1 MPAGIDPRP
10 RAEGFERSP
19 WRADQ
24 AGSGRI
30 GRRPPGQP
38 GSPAHWQ
45 RRPLARTLLGALELA
60 VLTVA
65 GLVLGP
71 PARAEVARGRLL
83 ADPAATSSTAPWHW
97 PGQPTTGFALRQTT
111 LVAGWPEHPAGSG
124 LPPGAMG
131 IADTRL
137 RSWLNDRWYGV
148 RFSGAVEF
156 ETGYGSAPSSNLGL
170 LGDSN
175 PGVSRPFDVLDLTWV
190 PTSPT
195 SATSRAE
202 VERADLRW
210 STGPLDFDVGRQ
222 PISLGTSHFV
232 SVLDVLAPF
241 APGSLDASY
250 KPGIDAVR
258 VSAGFGEQGVAELI
272 VAGTDPWNR
281 GGTLAR
287 LHDTLAGMDVEI
299 LGGRFRDRS
308 FGGFDW
314 DGQVGPA
321 GLWGEFAAFQRLPGI
336 EQYRG
341 GLRQV
346 ALSGVAGADLSLPFD
361 LQGSFGLLYQDFGA
375 RRPEDLPSVYT
386 DAPYRQ
392 GWDFLGSAGYG
403 VVTLSRALGPLV
415 SGSVSGLVNLVDGS
429 TLWEPQ
435 VTYSVSDNAD
445 LGAYVWAGVGAPPAR
460 DGATVVPRSEFGMVP
475 TGGGLYARWFF

>member
-1 MPAGIDPRP
+1 MPGVIEPWPSSRAGRHRCWFDGI
-10 RAEGFERSP
+10 A
-19 WRADQ
+19 
-24 AGSGRI
+24 
-30 GRRPPGQP
+30 RRVFQVG
-38 GSPAHWQ
+38 
-45 RRPLARTLLGALELA
+45 LLTMA
-60 VLTVA
+60 VLVNT
-65 GLVLGP
+65 L
-71 PARAEVARGRLL
+71 PARAQGVRVGLSAGPVATPS
-83 ADPAATSSTAPWHW
+83 ASPWHW
-97 PGQPTTGFALRQTT
+97 PGPPTTGFALRQTT
-111 LVAGWPEHPAGSG
+111 LVAGWPDHPAGSG
-124 LPPGAMG
+124 LLAGAMG

-137 RSWLNDRWYGV
+137 RSWLDDRWYGL
-148 RFSGAVEF
+148 RFSGAIEF
-156 ETGYGSAPSSNLGL
+156 ETGYESAPSSGLGL
-170 LGDSN
+170 LGDAN
-175 PGVSRPFDVLDLTWV
+175 PEVGRPFDVLDLTWI

-195 SATSRAE
+195 AATSRAE

-210 STGPLDFDVGRQ
+210 SAGPVDFDVGRQ

-232 SVLDVLAPF
+232 SVLDVLAPS

-250 KPGIDAVR
+250 RPGIDAVR
-258 VSAGFGEQGVAELI
+258 VSTGFGEYGVAEVI
-272 VAGTDPWNR
+272 VAGADPWNR
-281 GGTLAR
+281 GGTIAR
-287 LHDTLAGMDVEI
+287 LHDTLAGMDVEV

-321 GLWGEFAAFQRLPGI
+321 GLWGEVAAFERLPGV

-346 ALSGVAGADLSLPFD
+346 ALSGVAGADFSLPFD
-361 LQGSFGLLYQDFGA
+361 TLGSFGLLYQDFGA

-386 DAPYRQ
+386 DAPFRQ

-403 VVTLSRALGPLV
+403 VVTLSRQLGPLV

-445 LGAYVWAGVGAPPAR
+445 LGAYLWAGVGAPPVSE
-460 DGATVVPRSEFGMVP
+460 GGTVVPRSEFGMVP